1 MPVLIRDSGNANVSD
16 QMIVTYATP
25 AHVVNSV
32 LIVDKPMAVSSD
44 VIYVQSPN
52 GFRVN
57 DRIIV
62 NAKNG
67 GLPLGGDCELSTV
80 TAVTLGDSL
89 GNVTTGMVALSHPP
103 LSKATYL
110 PTGSTDGAS
119 VLNLGQVGEAS
130 RTFFDVGPG
139 AGACTPAQSCQ
150 LRSTDLLTPGA
161 TAVPIAQ
168 NVVLFKAQYGV
179 DCAANGVITWTSATA
194 SGVCGRNYTPDDFM
208 PPAPAV
214 AAQGMTTVQ
223 YAQWLSRIRAVR
235 IAVVVRSDEPDLKDP
250 ALVGQTATL
259 FDCSTHDAACQGS
272 VAIDNTVL
280 YGRLALPDVRDDRPD
295 AQRDLQQRTVAMPAR
310 APLSV
315 RPRAQRG
322 VVLFIAL
329 IAMVV
334 LSLAGVALIR
344 AVDTSGSAAGNIAFR
359 EASVTA
365 VNLAIEQAVDWLYV
379 SKTLNPDTDVD
390 TTHHYYGKLQAGELS
405 NGLPAV
411 LVRHVRD
418 DEAASTPSAP
428 PTSIRPPMP
437 RCAP

>member
-1 MPVLIRDSGNANVSD
+1 MTHAMLRFPARQRGMGIVETMVGILIGMVVVLAVYNVFAVAEGYKRTTVGVADAQTTGLFAQFVLAREIANAGTGLSIDAANLVQCRQGDPNWDAPAGFFAGAGTRAIRPVPVLIRDSGNANVSD

-89 GNVTTGMVALSHPP
+89 GNVATGMVALSHPP

-280 YGRLALPDVRDDRPD
+280 SDGWRY
-295 AQRDLQQRTVAMPAR
+295 RTYETIVPMR
-310 APLSV
+310 
-315 RPRAQRG
+315 
-322 VVLFIAL
+322 
-329 IAMVV
+329 
-334 LSLAGVALIR
+334 
-344 AVDTSGSAAGNIAFR
+344 N
-359 EASVTA
+359 
-365 VNLAIEQAVDWLYV
+365 AIY
-379 SKTLNPDTDVD
+379 N
-390 TTHHYYGKLQAGELS
+390 
-405 NGLPAV
+405 NGQ
-411 LVRHVRD
+411 
-418 DEAASTPSAP
+418 
-428 PTSIRPPMP
+428 
-437 RCAP
+437 